1 MAGHS
6 SALLAPLSCVAQLA
20 NALVSLPQSSHLASH
35 VPAASRP
42 RCRCPPRLP
51 RPPPVGADP
60 ARATGAPWL
69 TSRPSVLS
77 VGGVNGGG
85 VRLWRLNNG
94 EYLWPRSITKARAS
108 TTVGYPTRRPA
119 QRLRVARPPPRVGS
133 ASIHVRGPD
142 IDRIEGTG
150 PFPGA
155 QSKFAQGSA
164 ITGRLALFKLN
175 RASRADPPV
184 HGPRRAPLILI
195 LILILILDLVGLGV

>member
-6 SALLAPLSCVAQLA
+6 SELLAPLSCVAQLA

-42 RCRCPPRLP
+42 RCRCPPRWP

-108 TTVGYPTRRPA
+108 TRRSAIQHGGQPNGFG
-119 QRLRVARPPPRVGS
+119 RPGRHQGLDRPRS
-133 ASIHVRGPD
+133 TSRGPD

-195 LILILILDLVGLGV
+195 LILILDLVGLGV

>member
-1 MAGHS
+1 MGS
-6 SALLAPLSCVAQLA
+6 IFGLAPSQRLGLRRRSAIQHGGQPNGFGWPGRHQGLD
-20 NALVSLPQSSHLASH
+20 
-35 VPAASRP
+35 RP
-42 RCRCPPRLP
+42 RS
-51 RPPPVGADP
+51 
-60 ARATGAPWL
+60 
-69 TSRPSVLS
+69 TS
-77 VGGVNGGG
+77 
-85 VRLWRLNNG
+85 
-94 EYLWPRSITKARAS
+94 
-108 TTVGYPTRRPA
+108 
-119 QRLRVARPPPRVGS
+119 
-133 ASIHVRGPD
+133 RGPD